1 MTSKVNTIHL
11 ELVMSN
17 TRQELYDFV
26 VAQAD
31 DAMVLGQRLS
41 EWCSNAPYLE
51 EDLALTN
58 VALDYVGRAKMFY
71 EYASRLDGG
80 KKSAD
85 DIAFMRDG
93 RDYCNLIIM
102 ELPIGDFAFS
112 MARQFLVDVFNVEY
126 MTLLQNSKDSEIA
139 AIAGKAV
146 KESRYHLRRSHEW
159 VVRLGDGTE
168 ESHGRTQK
176 AIDELWG
183 YIDELFMTTDSEL
196 VLVKEGVAVDRALLA
211 DTWNKQVDAVLI
223 EATLHRPGVD
233 WSVTG
238 GRQGIHT
245 EHFGH
250 MLAEMQFLQRAY
262 PGLEW

>member
-1 MTSKVNTIHL
+1 MND
-11 ELVMSN
+11 
-17 TRQELYDFV
+17 TRQELFDFV

-71 EYASRLDGG
+71 EYAFKLDGE

-85 DIAFMRDG
+85 DIAFMRDV
-93 RDYCNLIIM
+93 RDYRNLLIM

-112 MARQFLVDVFNVEY
+112 MTRQFLIDVFNVEY
-126 MTLLQNSKDSEIA
+126 MTQLQKSADSEIA
-139 AIAGKAV
+139 AIAGKAI

-168 ESHGRTQK
+168 ESHERTQK
-176 AIDELWG
+176 GIDELWG
-183 YIDELFMTTDSEL
+183 YIDELFMNTDSEVAL
-196 VLVKEGVAVDRALLA
+196 MKEGVAVDRVLLR
-211 DTWNKQVDAVLI
+211 DGWNKQVDAVLE
-223 EATLHRPGVD
+223 EATLSRPGVD

-238 GRQGIHT
+238 GRKGIHT

>member
-1 MTSKVNTIHL
+1 MNDR
-11 ELVMSN
+11 
-17 TRQELYDFV
+17 RQELFDFV

-71 EYASRLDGG
+71 EYASRLDSENR
-80 KKSAD
+80 SAD
-85 DIAFMRDG
+85 DIAFLRDG
-93 RDYCNLIIM
+93 RDYRNLLIM

-112 MARQFLVDVFNVEY
+112 MVRQLLVDVFSVEY
-126 MTLLQNSKDSEIA
+126 MTLMQNSSDAEIA
-139 AIAGKAV
+139 AIAGKAI

-159 VVRLGDGTE
+159 VVRLGDGTQ
-168 ESHGRTQK
+168 ESHERTQK
-176 AIDELWG
+176 AVDELWG
-183 YIDELFMTTDSEL
+183 YVDELFATTDAEATL
-196 VLVKEGVAVDRALLA
+196 VSEGVAVDRALLR
-211 DTWNKQVDAVLI
+211 DTWSKQIDAVLK
-223 EATLHRPGVD
+223 EATLSRPGGN
-233 WSVTG
+233 WSVKG

-245 EHFGH
+245 EHLGP
-250 MLAEMQFLQRAY
+250 MLAEMQFMQRAY

>member
-1 MTSKVNTIHL
+1 NTIHL
-11 ELVMSN
+11 EWVMN
-17 TRQELYDFV
+17 DKRQELLDFV

-71 EYASRLDGG
+71 EYASGLDGE

-93 RDYCNLIIM
+93 RDYRNLLIM

-112 MARQFLVDVFNVEY
+112 MARQFLIDVFNVEY
-126 MTLLQNSKDSEIA
+126 MTQLQKSEDSEIA

-146 KESRYHLRRSHEW
+146 KESRYHLRRSHE
-159 VVRLGDGTE
+159 
-168 ESHGRTQK
+168 
-176 AIDELWG
+176 
-183 YIDELFMTTDSEL
+183 
-196 VLVKEGVAVDRALLA
+196 
-211 DTWNKQVDAVLI
+211 
-223 EATLHRPGVD
+223 
-233 WSVTG
+233 
-238 GRQGIHT
+238 
-245 EHFGH
+245 
-250 MLAEMQFLQRAY
+250 
-262 PGLEW
+262 

>member
-1 MTSKVNTIHL
+1 MNGA
-11 ELVMSN
+11 
-17 TRQELYDFV
+17 RQKLLDFV
-26 VAQAD
+26 IAQAD

-71 EYASRLDGG
+71 EYASKLEAG
-80 KKSAD
+80 KRSAD
-85 DIAFMRDG
+85 DIAFLRDG
-93 RDYCNLIIM
+93 RDFRNLLIM

-112 MARQFLVDVFNVEY
+112 MARQFLVDVFNLEY
-126 MTLLQNSKDSEIA
+126 MALLQQSSDAEVA

-159 VVRLGDGTE
+159 VLRLGDGTE
-168 ESHGRTQK
+168 ESHARMQK
-176 AIDELWG
+176 GLDELWG
-183 YIDELFMTTDSEL
+183 YIDELFVNTDAEVAL
-196 VLVKEGVAVDRALLA
+196 IKEGVAIDRALLR
-211 DTWNKQVDAVLI
+211 DSWSNQVEAVLQ
-223 EATLHRPGVD
+223 EATLSKPGVE
-233 WSVTG
+233 WTVTG

>member
-1 MTSKVNTIHL
+1 MTCRVNTIHL
-11 ELVMSN
+11 ESVMNES
-17 TRQELYDFV
+17 RQELFDFV

-71 EYASRLDGG
+71 EYASKLDGE
-80 KKSAD
+80 KSAD

-93 RDYCNLIIM
+93 REFRNLLIM

-112 MARQFLVDVFNVEY
+112 MARQFLIDVFNVEY
-126 MTLLQNSKDSEIA
+126 MTQLQKTADPEIA

-146 KESRYHLRRSHEW
+146 KECRYHLRRSHEW

-168 ESHGRTQK
+168 ESHERAQK
-176 AIDELWG
+176 GIDELWG
-183 YIDELFMTTDSEL
+183 YIDELFVNTDSEVAL
-196 VLVKEGVAVDRALLA
+196 MKESVAVDRTLLRDA
-211 DTWNKQVDAVLI
+211 WNKQVDTVLE
-223 EATLHRPGVD
+223 EATLSKPGID

>member
-1 MTSKVNTIHL
+1 MND
-11 ELVMSN
+11 
-17 TRQELYDFV
+17 TRQELFDFV
-26 VAQAD
+26 VALAD

-71 EYASRLDGG
+71 EYASKLDGE
-80 KKSAD
+80 KSAD

-93 RDYCNLIIM
+93 REFRNLLIM

-126 MTLLQNSKDSEIA
+126 MTQLQRSADSQIA

-146 KESRYHLRRSHEW
+146 KECHYHLRRSHEW

-168 ESHGRTQK
+168 ESHERTQK
-176 AIDELWG
+176 GIDDLWG
-183 YIDELFMTTDSEL
+183 YIDELFVNTDSEL
-196 VLVKEGVAVDRALLA
+196 ALLKESVAVIARRLERAGRRCIERS
-211 DTWNKQVDAVLI
+211 DA
-223 EATLHRPGVD
+223 
-233 WSVTG
+233 
-238 GRQGIHT
+238 Q
-245 EHFGH
+245 
-250 MLAEMQFLQRAY
+250 
-262 PGLEW
+262 

>member
-1 MTSKVNTIHL
+1 MND
-11 ELVMSN
+11 
-17 TRQELYDFV
+17 TRQELFDFV

-71 EYASRLDGG
+71 EYASKLDGE

-85 DIAFMRDG
+85 DIAFLRDV
-93 RDYCNLIIM
+93 RDYRNLLIM

-112 MARQFLVDVFNVEY
+112 MARQFLIDAFNVEY
-126 MTLLQNSKDSEIA
+126 MTQLQKSEDPEIA

-146 KESRYHLRRSHEW
+146 KESRYHLRRSHVW

-168 ESHGRTQK
+168 ESHERTQK

-183 YIDELFMTTDSEL
+183 YIDELFMNTDSE
-196 VLVKEGVAVDRALLA
+196 VPLVKEGIAVDRTLLRDA
-211 DTWNKQVDAVLI
+211 WDKHIDAVLK
-223 EATLHRPGVD
+223 EATLYRPGVD

>member
-1 MTSKVNTIHL
+1 MNDA
-11 ELVMSN
+11 
-17 TRQELYDFV
+17 RQALLDFV

-71 EYASRLDGG
+71 EYASKLEGG
-80 KKSAD
+80 KRSAD

-93 RDYCNLIIM
+93 RDFRNLLIM

-112 MARQFLVDVFNVEY
+112 MARQFLVDVFNLEY
-126 MTLLQNSKDSEIA
+126 MALLQQSSDAEVA

-159 VVRLGDGTE
+159 VLRLGDGTD
-168 ESHGRTQK
+168 ESHARMQK
-176 AIDELWG
+176 ALDELWG
-183 YIDELFMTTDSEL
+183 YIDELFVNTDAEVAL
-196 VLVKEGVAVDRALLA
+196 IKEGVAIDRALLR
-211 DTWNKQVDAVLI
+211 DSWSKQVEAVLQ
-223 EATLHRPGVD
+223 EATLNKPGVE
-233 WSVTG
+233 WTVTG

>member
-1 MTSKVNTIHL
+1 MACKVYTKHL
-11 ELVMSN
+11 ESVMN
-17 TRQELYDFV
+17 DRRQELFDFV

-51 EDLALTN
+51 EDLAVTN

-71 EYASRLDGG
+71 EYAARLDGE
-80 KKSAD
+80 KQSAD

-93 RDYCNLIIM
+93 REYCNLLIM

-112 MARQFLVDVFNVEY
+112 MVRQFLVDVFNVEY
-126 MTLLQNSKDSEIA
+126 MTRLQNSNDSEIA

-159 VVRLGDGTE
+159 VVRLGDGTQ
-168 ESHGRTQK
+168 ESHERTQN
-176 AIDELWG
+176 AIDKLWG
-183 YIDELFMTTDSEL
+183 YVDELFATTDFEAAL
-196 VLVKEGVAVDRALLA
+196 LKEGVAVDRALLRDA
-211 DTWNKQVDAVLI
+211 WNQQINAVFK
-223 EATLHRPGVD
+223 EATLRMPVVN
-233 WSVTG
+233 WSAKG
-238 GRQGIHT
+238 GRLGIHT

>member
-1 MTSKVNTIHL
+1 MIDR
-11 ELVMSN
+11 
-17 TRQELYDFV
+17 RQKLFDFV

-71 EYASRLDGG
+71 DYASTLSNEN
-80 KKSAD
+80 KSAD

-93 RDYCNLIIM
+93 RDYRNLLIM

-112 MARQFLVDVFNVEY
+112 MARQLLVDVFNVEY
-126 MTLLQNSKDSEIA
+126 MTRMQSSSDSQIA
-139 AIAGKAV
+139 AIAGKAI

-159 VVRLGDGTE
+159 VVRLGDGTL
-168 ESHGRTQK
+168 ESHERTQK

-183 YIDELFMTTDSEL
+183 YVDELFATTDSEAA
-196 VLVKEGVAVDRALLA
+196 LVKEGVAVDRSLLR
-211 DTWNKQVDAVLI
+211 DNWNKQIDAVLK
-223 EATLHRPGVD
+223 EATLSRPGVN
-233 WSVTG
+233 WSVKG

-245 EHFGH
+245 EHLGH
-250 MLAEMQFLQRAY
+250 MLAEMQFMQRAY

>member
-1 MTSKVNTIHL
+1 MNDTK
-11 ELVMSN
+11 
-17 TRQELYDFV
+17 QEIFDFV

-71 EYASRLDGG
+71 EYASRLDDE
-80 KKSAD
+80 KRSAD
-85 DIAFMRDG
+85 NIAFMRDG
-93 RDYCNLIIM
+93 RDYRNLLIM

-112 MARQFLVDVFNVEY
+112 MARQFLIDVFNVEY
-126 MTLLQNSKDSEIA
+126 MTQLQTSEDSEVA

-168 ESHGRTQK
+168 ESHKRTQK

-183 YIDELFMTTDSEL
+183 YIDELFIITESEL
-196 VLVKEGVAVDRALLA
+196 ALVKEGVAVDRALLRNN
-211 DTWNKQVDAVLI
+211 WNKQIDAVFK
-223 EATLHRPGVD
+223 EATLNRPGND

-262 PGLEW
+262 SGLEW

>member
-1 MTSKVNTIHL
+1 MIDR
-11 ELVMSN
+11 
-17 TRQELYDFV
+17 RQKLFDFV

-71 EYASRLDGG
+71 DYASTLSNEN
-80 KKSAD
+80 KSAD

-93 RDYCNLIIM
+93 RDYRNLLIM

-112 MARQFLVDVFNVEY
+112 MARQLLVDIFNIEY
-126 MTLLQNSKDSEIA
+126 MTRMQSSSDSQIA
-139 AIAGKAV
+139 AIAGKAI

-159 VVRLGDGTE
+159 VVRLGDGTL
-168 ESHGRTQK
+168 ESHERTQK

-183 YIDELFMTTDSEL
+183 YVDELFATTDSETA
-196 VLVKEGVAVDRALLA
+196 LVKEGVAVDRSLLR
-211 DTWNKQVDAVLI
+211 DNWNKQIDAVLK
-223 EATLHRPGVD
+223 EATLSRPGVN
-233 WSVTG
+233 WSVKG

-245 EHFGH
+245 EHLGH
-250 MLAEMQFLQRAY
+250 MLAEMQFMQRAY

>member
-1 MTSKVNTIHL
+1 MND
-11 ELVMSN
+11 
-17 TRQELYDFV
+17 TRQELFDFV

-93 RDYCNLIIM
+93 RDYRNLIIM

-112 MARQFLVDVFNVEY
+112 MARQFLIDVFNVEY

-159 VVRLGDGTE
+159 VVRLGDGTG
-168 ESHGRTQK
+168 ESHERTQK

-211 DTWNKQVDAVLI
+211 DTWNKQVDAVLN

>member
-1 MTSKVNTIHL
+1 MND
-11 ELVMSN
+11 
-17 TRQELYDFV
+17 TRQELFDFV

-93 RDYCNLIIM
+93 RDYRNLIIM

-112 MARQFLVDVFNVEY
+112 MARQFLIDVFNVEY

-159 VVRLGDGTE
+159 VVRLGDGTGD
-168 ESHGRTQK
+168 SHERTQK

-183 YIDELFMTTDSEL
+183 YINELFMTTDSEL

-211 DTWNKQVDAVLI
+211 DTWNKQVDAVLK
-223 EATLHRPGVD
+223 EATLQRPGVD